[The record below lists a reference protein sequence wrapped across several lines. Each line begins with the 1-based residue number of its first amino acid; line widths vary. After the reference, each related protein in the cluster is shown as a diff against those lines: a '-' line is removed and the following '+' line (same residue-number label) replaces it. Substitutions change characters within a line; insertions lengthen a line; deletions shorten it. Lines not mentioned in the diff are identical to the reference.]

1 MADVVGLPSFR
12 SLRVPSSLL
21 TSNNSVS
28 LQPLLSHNQ
37 ISFSDKRISLSRFSF
52 SSRDQFLS
60 LKVHATVAETEP
72 PKWWE
77 KNAGPNMID
86 VHSTDEFLSALSQA
100 GDRLVIVEFYGT
112 WCASCRALFPKVIL
126 LFTSYLVPAF
136 LNLFIVHSSLGTIT

>member
-1 MADVVGLPSFR
+1 MSWGTPYYSFR
-12 SLRVPSSLL
+12 LNGLC
-21 TSNNSVS
+21 
-28 LQPLLSHNQ
+28 Q
-37 ISFSDKRISLSRFSF
+37 
-52 SSRDQFLS
+52 
-60 LKVHATVAETEP
+60 VHATVAETEP

-126 LFTSYLVPAF
+126 LFT
-136 LNLFIVHSSLGTIT
+136 